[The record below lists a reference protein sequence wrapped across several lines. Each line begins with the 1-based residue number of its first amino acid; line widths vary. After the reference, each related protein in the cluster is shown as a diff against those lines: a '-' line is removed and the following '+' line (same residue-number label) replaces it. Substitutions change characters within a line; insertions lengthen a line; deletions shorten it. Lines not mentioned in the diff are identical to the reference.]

1 MAEIHLGV
9 CWESGSDPTGPVD
22 RGKRKGAV
30 PQLPVRTEV
39 RWRLGYADMVP
50 DLLPRALVDVI
61 PNGPGLDPVAARAV
75 ANLPAGERAA
85 GLGLRFEKESVR
97 ACRAC

>member
-1 MAEIHLGV
+1 M
-9 CWESGSDPTGPVD
+9 
-22 RGKRKGAV
+22 
-30 PQLPVRTEV
+30 PVRTKV
-39 RWRLGYADMVP
+39 RWRLGYADTVP

-61 PNGPGLDPVAARAV
+61 PNGPSLDPVAARAV

-85 GLGLRFEKESVR
+85 GLALRFEKERVR